1 MTGTGTQTDPY
12 IVDNWEDFVTAA
24 SDATAYVCIK
34 SGTIF
39 DLNKIAPGGLSQ
51 VDIKCNE
58 IEGNGCFI
66 RNLYMV
72 RGSSNS
78 YGFNFAG
85 FSVTIKNIN
94 FIDMYLL
101 NNSSA
106 TTYFFRSCASTTFYN
121 CTFSV
126 IINSIGDD
134 MATLTDSAD
143 FYNCSMYVIF
153 KGYANGIGNSAG
165 ASIINNCNIY
175 IDASMSTFYGTTGT
189 YYTLQ
194 NSKISGIPHRYFHI
208 YGDVY
213 TSVLDLNVESGKYLK
228 YTGDYADGILINA
241 DKVADDVTIPST
253 MMAVTTGQMTDT
265 AYLES
270 IGFPIGTETA

>member
-12 IVDNWEDFVTAA
+12 VVDNWEDFVTAIG
-24 SDATAYVCIK
+24 TENAYV
-34 SGTIF
+34 SVPTGTAF
-39 DLNKIAPGGLSQ
+39 DMNKILPEGLSALT
-51 VDIKCNE
+51 IKCTE
-58 IEGNGCFI
+58 LDGNGLILRCI
-66 RNLYMV
+66 YIN
-72 RGSSNS
+72 RGSTNT
-78 YGFNFAG
+78 YGLTFNGTVA
-85 FSVTIKNIN
+85 VKNVK
-94 FIDMYLL
+94 FLDMYLL
-101 NNSSA
+101 NTSSS
-106 TTYFFRSCASTTFYN
+106 TTYFFHGCSSTTFYN

-126 IINSIGDD
+126 IINSISDD

-153 KGYANGIGNSAG
+153 KGYANGIGYSAS

-213 TSVLDLNVESGKYLK
+213 TSVLDLNVESEKYLK

-270 IGFPIGTETA
+270 IGFPIGTEAT